1 MPVISYQSDDFPAF
15 YCRSSGFKSPQRVD
29 EPAVMAKVIEIN
41 WMLPGGKGILITTPT
56 KPEDAIESQKIDMII
71 QQAVLEAK
79 KNNIVGNSLTKYL
92 MRTIDRET
100 DGISAKA
107 NMAVLVNTAEV
118 AGKLAVAHAF
128 YKNRGWS

>member
-1 MPVISYQSDDFPAF
+1 M
-15 YCRSSGFKSPQRVD
+15 RS
-29 EPAVMAKVIEIN
+29 
-41 WMLPGGKGILITTPT
+41 ILN
-56 KPEDAIESQKIDMII
+56 ALESQKIDMII